1 VLTAGLDDQVRRVY
15 KMLLSEPTWGLEQ
28 IAAGAALTEGEVRS
42 ALDRLTELSL
52 LHGTTGGEGALLPVN
67 PVVALGP
74 AVSRAEAE
82 LDERRAVLS
91 RDKAVLA
98 ALASEYEALAPGRS
112 SDGVERLDGVDRVRV
127 RLTELSQRATSEV
140 CTLAPGGALSGAA
153 LEAAKPLDEQN
164 LGRGVRM
171 RTLYLNSIRNDVAT
185 VGYAKWLA
193 SRGGEIRT
201 VPALPMRLILCDT
214 SAAVVPLDTEDSKRG
229 ALVIHHR
236 SVVRALKELFEFLW
250 EPAMVLGAPETAESD
265 EPADRDIALLKMLAA
280 GQTDES
286 IARKMGVSLRTVRRH
301 VAELLRRLD
310 AQSRFQAGVEAVR
323 REWL

>member
-1 VLTAGLDDQVRRVY
+1 VLTAGLDDQVRRAY
-15 KMLLSEPTWGLEQ
+15 KMLLLEPAWGLEQ

-82 LDERRAVLS
+82 LDERRAMLS
-91 RDKAVLA
+91 RDKAILA

-201 VPALPMRLILCDT
+201 APALPMRLILCDT

-236 SVVRALKELFEFLW
+236 SVVRALKALFEFLW
-250 EPAMVLGAPETAESD
+250 EPAMVLGAPETAVSD
-265 EPADRDIALLKMLAA
+265 EPTDRDIALLKMLAA